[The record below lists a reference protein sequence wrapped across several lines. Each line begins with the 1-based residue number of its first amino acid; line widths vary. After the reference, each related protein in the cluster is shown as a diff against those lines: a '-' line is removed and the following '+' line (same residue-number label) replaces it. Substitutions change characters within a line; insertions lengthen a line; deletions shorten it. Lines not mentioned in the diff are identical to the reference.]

1 MAPPTHSGTGPMPG
15 TMTRRRRRD
24 ALGALVAGGGMGV
37 LAAACGQSATPVY
50 APGAVE
56 KTLVFD
62 TDWLSGVRGD
72 VVNRALASW
81 TQQYPKVRIDK
92 RDVLTQ
98 AGTVF
103 EKTATLLASDT
114 LGDVMLWAGYIFV
127 YYAKR
132 GQFVDTGPYLKKY
145 KISLDDRYYIPEHII
160 YEGKTYGFPWQFNTG
175 DYLYNK
181 SLFASKGVKPPD
193 DTWTW
198 ETLVNAAQRLN
209 SPDSVWGLMPPGYW
223 RELLWS
229 TGGEERTKDNTKTTL
244 DTPEAIEAITYAA
257 ELATKLRI
265 APTQLQASAA
275 QLNLSAA
282 NGNYATWIGGATRAF
297 DQRIAGKFEWDLFY
311 APKWTKTG
319 KRFVEQNDQ
328 PHVITSAA
336 KKHDVVEEAAVFG
349 AFLSGE
355 EVQGY
360 IAKYGDTCPCFKKQ
374 ANSDD
379 FLPASK
385 WNRKV
390 LVDGFAYR
398 RYNQGFEYWWAW
410 SRLVEAEINKA
421 LNGQVS
427 PREAALNATRAGDIA
442 IKTQSLQPPPL

>member
-1 MAPPTHSGTGPMPG
+1 
-15 TMTRRRRRD
+15 MTRRRRRD
-24 ALGALVAGGGMGV
+24 TLGGLLASGGMGV
-37 LAAACGQSATPVY
+37 LAAACGRSATPVY
-50 APGAVE
+50 TPGAVE
-56 KTLVFD
+56 KKLVFD

-72 VVNRALASW
+72 VVDRALASW
-81 TQQYPKVRIDK
+81 TQQYPKIRIDK

-181 SLFASKGVKPPD
+181 SLFLSKGVKPPD
-193 DTWTW
+193 ETWTW
-198 ETLVNAAQRLN
+198 DTLVNAAQRLN
-209 SPDSVWGLMPPGYW
+209 GPDSVWGLMPPGYW

-229 TGGEERTKDNTKTTL
+229 NGGEERNKDNTKTTL

-275 QLNLSAA
+275 QLNLSAV

-297 DQRIAGKFEWDLFY
+297 DQRVAGKFEWDLFY

-355 EVQGY
+355 EVQGF

-442 IKTQSLQPPPL
+442 IKTQSLQPPPV